1 MTDFGITSR
10 GRAAT
15 RHPAL
20 AYCCP
25 TKLSQYAIME
35 KAIVN
40 TKVSDDAL
48 TLDANL
54 AAIVVNPHDP
64 DSFAAAVSGLLNDL
78 DLAKCLGKRAKRLFL
93 IGHRISSRSM
103 LFQCTQQKL
112 VTSAQSSKMAR

>member
-78 DLAKCLGKRAKRLFL
+78 DLAKCLGKRAKRLFS
-93 IGHRISSRSM
+93 HRS
-103 LFQCTQQKL
+103 
-112 VTSAQSSKMAR
+112 